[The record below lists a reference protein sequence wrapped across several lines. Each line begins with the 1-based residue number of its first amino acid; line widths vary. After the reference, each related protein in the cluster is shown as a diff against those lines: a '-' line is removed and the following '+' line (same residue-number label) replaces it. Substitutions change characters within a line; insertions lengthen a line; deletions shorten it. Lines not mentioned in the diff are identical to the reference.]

1 MHNLDLGLC
10 KHFWMQTLVDGDLVD
25 SKNLSLCKSILQET
39 TYPTGITRI
48 SPDLG
53 STSGGT
59 PTAAGWSILSRYIMP
74 VLLASSWSVHLHNS
88 EQKMFHSTKKKMVKQ
103 GLLAAA
109 ASSAANPAIASTSAS
124 EPTPTTSD
132 SSQFPTNAQS
142 SAPLDKSRKGK
153 GKAKQ
158 KDDKEPKKD
167 KEPEYTKAVS
177 LVTMLEA
184 SLVLALACRLA
195 HARIIDETRINLL
208 HRSLVAFATLIASE
222 IESTW
227 IPYNFHIA
235 LHIADHIRRH
245 GPAWAFWSYPQER
258 SYGLM
263 KRIRTNKHRGGELE
277 HTMHTRSED
286 RHRIKAILESTPV
299 TPLSRILRDS
309 IGSEEITKIPAP
321 AHGESQGREE
331 SEGTDSDEVGSDND
345 EPQECMV
352 TLSIADLRRICAL
365 ANRDRDSGQALFV
378 PIINYSGTSPQLV
391 LDTQAYFVPKLS
403 VGEFTLRPRSKR
415 HGPRSDPSACFVS
428 TATGP
433 RLAQFHSVLRL
444 PYFDE
449 RMREQHKRYA
459 VVRVLDVVA
468 WPNGPGFSSST
479 WNELGYLAAQP
490 SSGVRTI
497 LDIDSVL
504 GPAIVLPGSHMFSG
518 RDGVVATMRQVRRAA
533 NPSTHPYITSTLTA
547 APLDHHSCPTRGVSP
562 AFPTPSSPAAC
573 LAQVL
578 RPNIQVR
585 TPAGRFIEIVPC
597 DPVRITLALGWI
609 HTSEGGNRP
618 IVVPFCLLTPL
629 PPAPPAV
636 SPLFRFSSP
645 AFTRVSSCA
654 STPFLHLSCASPS
667 IQAESEACGA
677 HRSRSISLARA
688 KSLRPSP
695 ARVCPINNLTSA
707 RSSNARDSV
716 NGIPSA

>member
-518 RDGVVATMRQVRRAA
+518 RDGVVATMVQ
-533 NPSTHPYITSTLTA
+533 T
-547 APLDHHSCPTRGVSP
+547 TR
-562 AFPTPSSPAAC
+562 
-573 LAQVL
+573 
-578 RPNIQVR
+578 
-585 TPAGRFIEIVPC
+585 
-597 DPVRITLALGWI
+597 
-609 HTSEGGNRP
+609 
-618 IVVPFCLLTPL
+618 
-629 PPAPPAV
+629 
-636 SPLFRFSSP
+636 
-645 AFTRVSSCA
+645 
-654 STPFLHLSCASPS
+654 
-667 IQAESEACGA
+667 
-677 HRSRSISLARA
+677 
-688 KSLRPSP
+688 
-695 ARVCPINNLTSA
+695 
-707 RSSNARDSV
+707 
-716 NGIPSA
+716 